1 MRRLDLTFV
10 CENAGLP
17 KLKKVPLTA
26 LSRLKNARI
35 ILRNDGIQL
44 HAQFKYR
51 GGDWRLAE
59 GGILD
64 VYPHSCM
71 RHFSRLLS
79 RIQQSESA

>member
-1 MRRLDLTFV
+1 MS
-10 CENAGLP
+10 
-17 KLKKVPLTA
+17 LTA
-26 LSRLKNARI
+26 LSRLKNARVVFKKG
-35 ILRNDGIQL
+35 GIQL

-71 RHFSRLLS
+71 RVFSRLLND
-79 RIQQSESA
+79 IQKAM